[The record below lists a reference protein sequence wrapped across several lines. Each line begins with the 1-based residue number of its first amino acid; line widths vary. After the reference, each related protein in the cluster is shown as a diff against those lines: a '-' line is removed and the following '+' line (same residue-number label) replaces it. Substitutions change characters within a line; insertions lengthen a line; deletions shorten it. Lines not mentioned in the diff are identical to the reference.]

1 MYKILSIASLT
12 MVFTVSAWAFED
24 PTRPPVELT
33 LASPAASKPQIP
45 VLSSI
50 VYSDQRRLAVI
61 DGRIFLEG
69 QSKGGVSLV
78 EVLPNNVLVQIGPE
92 EQFTLHLGSG
102 RINKELK

>member
-1 MYKILSIASLT
+1 MYRILSIASLA
-12 MVFTVSAWAFED
+12 VFVTVSAWAFED
-24 PTRPPVELT
+24 PTRPPAEITLSAAALT
-33 LASPAASKPQIP
+33 KPQIP

-61 DGRIFLEG
+61 DGQIFLEG
-69 QSKGGVSLV
+69 QSKGGVALV
-78 EVLPNNVLVQIGPE
+78 EVLPDNVLVQVGAE